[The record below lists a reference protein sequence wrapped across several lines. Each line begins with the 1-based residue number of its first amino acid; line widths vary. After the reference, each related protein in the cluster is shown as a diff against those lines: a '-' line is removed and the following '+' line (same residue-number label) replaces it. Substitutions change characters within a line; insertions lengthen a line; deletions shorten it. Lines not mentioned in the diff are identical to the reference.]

1 MPGISHL
8 LILVLQQT
16 WKELVFSHFA
26 DKETEV
32 QGDYGTLW
40 QVHSL
45 LEAGLDFKPKS
56 PWHQSPGYFLFQGV
70 GGSQQRPDHQE
81 PYELAKKGKLD
92 PLNSGKTWKTF
103 K

>member
-1 MPGISHL
+1 MYKDQEMQFIFLKNVCLRPGISRL

-45 LEAGLDFKPKS
+45 LEAGLDFKSKS
-56 PWHQSPGYFLFQGV
+56 P
-70 GGSQQRPDHQE
+70 
-81 PYELAKKGKLD
+81 
-92 PLNSGKTWKTF
+92 
-103 K
+103 